1 MKKKTLPSKPN
12 ESGYLF
18 QNKVVV
24 EYTNILFTHLIQHPT
39 IHQQVLSEIYKV
51 INNIR
56 NHNHFYYYQCIYF
69 MQIINYDDKALATVT
84 INLLS
89 LMLGSSLRSIS
100 ASPTRDSYRALARD
114 CLHRV
119 LNSEHS
125 DPLALLGHILTST
138 VLTSF
143 YNNNNNSFNTT
154 LESLLNFCSFPNFH
168 ELIVLARLIESV
180 DASSLTSSS
189 PFLFSSTN
197 LLNNEK
203 DNILN
208 NEKDNDNILRNEN
221 EFNDDDNKDDPKRE
235 FDLDALRDF
244 LVARFKEL
252 YKKRMS
258 DDSGNEDISLFKSRC
273 RYDLFAEYLVQFVAL
288 DDELEPLLLDVLSL
302 PSVLCLESQD
312 LNRPSLFSCDD
323 DEPLLHTGEVV
334 CEMGPVSCC
343 LSVENFKK
351 SMFLSSSTGSIK
363 TLSEDD
369 VARVLNYIIL

>member
-1 MKKKTLPSKPN
+1 M
-12 ESGYLF
+12 
-18 QNKVVV
+18 
-24 EYTNILFTHLIQHPT
+24 
-39 IHQQVLSEIYKV
+39 
-51 INNIR
+51 
-56 NHNHFYYYQCIYF
+56 
-69 MQIINYDDKALATVT
+69 T

-138 VLTSF
+138 VLASF
-143 YNNNNNSFNTT
+143 HNNNDSFNAT

-168 ELIVLARLIESV
+168 ELIILARLIESV

-189 PFLFSSTN
+189 SFLFSSTN
-197 LLNNEK
+197 LLNNEN
-203 DNILN
+203 DNNNILN
-208 NEKDNDNILRNEN
+208 NENDNNNILRNEN
-221 EFNDDDNKDDPKRE
+221 EINDNDNNDDSKRK

-252 YKKRMS
+252 YKKRTS
-258 DDSGNEDISLFKSRC
+258 VDNGNEEDISLFKSRC

-302 PSVLCLESQD
+302 PPVLCLESQD
-312 LNRPSLFSCDD
+312 LNRPSLISCDD